1 MRLLLVT
8 TFVTRP
14 LGGVPMAV
22 TSLGYSHDWPAAP
35 FFLSQ
40 LCQNT
45 VVLVV
50 VVMVVR
56 GQGGSCL
63 GLCPS
68 IN

>member
-1 MRLLLVT
+1 ME
-8 TFVTRP
+8 
-14 LGGVPMAV
+14 V
-22 TSLGYSHDWPAAP
+22 TSLGYSHDWLAAP

-45 VVLVV
+45 VELVG